1 MINQWME
8 WGTLFS
14 DMAHMGLEMEMKIWD
29 PTKGHFDGK
38 MIENHENIGKHFPQ
52 FLQILNPYELCWS

>member
-1 MINQWME
+1 MMNQWME
-8 WGTLFS
+8 WGSLFS
-14 DMAHMGLEMEMKIWD
+14 DMAHMGLEMDMKIWD

-38 MIENHENIGKHFPQ
+38 NFPQ